1 MVKATREDQNIFVK
15 GNPRSDQVKYVD
27 LEGYVRNISP
37 FKIVQDVKTGQPVY
51 QTVCNMMMREKAKIS
66 VNAIIIIAGEKN
78 EAKYVPTEVIMRT
91 TEPPLF
97 LLNPNTKLE
106 LFGYYF
112 SKRDN
117 PDEKMFRAVR
127 ATTVVFDKSE
137 PAKDEDI
144 KFDPSEFETV
154 PEKTEPKTVAAETA
168 APEKPKRESAPKRV
182 EKEPDTDIMID
193 LEDISDR

>member
-15 GNPRSDQVKYVD
+15 GNPKSDKVNYIN

-37 FKIVQDVKTGQPVY
+37 FKISQDEKTGQVVY
-51 QTVCNMMMREKAKIS
+51 QTVCNIAARERAPK
-66 VNAIIIIAGEKN
+66 GEKS
-78 EAKYVPTEVIMRT
+78 EVKYVPTEVLMRT

-112 SKRDN
+112 DKRDN
-117 PDEKMFRAVR
+117 PNEKMFRAVK

-137 PAKDEDI
+137 PSKDEDI

-154 PEKTEPKTVAAETA
+154 PEKPEPKTVAVETA
-168 APEKPKRESAPKRV
+168 APEKPKKRTQ
-182 EKEPDTDIMID
+182 KG
-193 LEDISDR
+193 

>member
-27 LEGYVRNISP
+27 LEGYVRNVSP
-37 FKIVQDVKTGQPVY
+37 FKIVQDAKTGQIAY
-51 QTVCNMMMREKAKIS
+51 QTVCNVAARERAPK
-66 VNAIIIIAGEKN
+66 GEKN
-78 EAKYVPTEVIMRT
+78 EAKYVPTTVIMRT

-117 PDEKMFRAVR
+117 PDEKMFRAVK

-154 PEKTEPKTVAAETA
+154 PEKPEPKTVAAETA
-168 APEKPKRESAPKRV
+168 APEKPKRKSAPKKV
-182 EKEPDTDIMID
+182 EEEPDTDIMTD

>member
-15 GNPRSDQVKYVD
+15 GNPKSDKVKYIN
-27 LEGYVRNISP
+27 LEGRVWNVRP
-37 FKIVQDVKTGQPVY
+37 FKILQDEKTGQIVY
-51 QTVCNMMMREKAKIS
+51 QTICNMMMREKAKI
-66 VNAIIIIAGEKN
+66 GEKS
-78 EAKYVPTEVIMRT
+78 EAKYIPTEVLMRT

-154 PEKTEPKTVAAETA
+154 PEKTEPETVAVETA
-168 APEKPKRESAPKRV
+168 ASEKPKHRSAPKKV
-182 EKEPDTDIMID
+182 EEEPDTDIMID

>member
-51 QTVCNMMMREKAKIS
+51 QTVCNVAAREKAKT
-66 VNAIIIIAGEKN
+66 GEKN

-112 SKRDN
+112 DKRDN
-117 PDEKMFRAVR
+117 PNEKMFRAVK

-137 PAKDEDI
+137 PSKDEDI

-154 PEKTEPKTVAAETA
+154 PEKPEPKTVVAETA
-168 APEKPKRESAPKRV
+168 APEKPKRKSAPKKV
-182 EKEPDTDIMID
+182 EEEPDTDIMTD